1 MRNLIDDTRTVENL
15 VQLEHRIDVAVVPD
29 AVFDVLADVGRW
41 PQILPATVHAERVAT
56 EGRRER
62 IRIVATAGET
72 VKSWESLRVIDADTR
87 SIAFRQIQ
95 FQRPIGH
102 MEGRWEVR
110 DNGAG
115 GSTVVLGH
123 RFAAND
129 SGRRAWLHD
138 VVDENSRVELDA
150 LRTALET
157 APAGDD
163 PRLID
168 FADSVVIA
176 GPPSAVFAFIDEA
189 ERWSERLPHV
199 VEVDFARLDDGVQDL
214 AMTTCSP
221 DGSTHR
227 TRSYRVV
234 LDDGSIVYKQ
244 FTLPP
249 LMASHTGRWSFRADG
264 TRTVATSAH
273 TVVVDADRITEAL
286 GPEADLATAREKV
299 RAALTAN
306 SLATLGLARTHVEG
320 PDR

>member
-1 MRNLIDDTRTVENL
+1 MRNLIDDTPAPEDL
-15 VQLEHRIDVAVVPD
+15 VHLEHRIDVAVAPD
-29 AVFDVLADVGRW
+29 AVFGVLVDVSRW
-41 PQILPATVHAERVAT
+41 PQILPPTIHAEQVT
-56 EGRRER
+56 TDGRRER

-72 VKSWESLRVIDADTR
+72 VKSWESLRTIDADTR
-87 SIAFRQIQ
+87 SIAFRQTL
-95 FQRPIGH
+95 FQSPIGY

-123 RFAAND
+123 RFAASD

-138 VVDENSRVELDA
+138 VVDQNSRTELDA

-157 APAGDD
+157 APAADD
-163 PRLID
+163 PRLVD
-168 FADSVVIA
+168 FADSVVID

-199 VEVDFARLDDGVQDL
+199 VEVDFARLDGGVQDL

-234 LDDGSIVYKQ
+234 LDDGSIAYKQ

-249 LMASHTGRWSFRADG
+249 LMASHTGRWSFRPDG
-264 TRTVATSAH
+264 TCTVATSAH
-273 TVVVDADRITEAL
+273 TVVVDANRITEAL
-286 GPEADLATAREKV
+286 GPDIDLATAREKV
-299 RAALTAN
+299 RAALSAN
-306 SLATLGLARTHVEG
+306 SLATLGLAKTHVEG
-320 PDR
+320 PDQ